1 MLCGEGFELVL
12 GGVKRISGCD
22 LGVLM
27 SSVFLVIAIGHNL
40 GPIGEGEVNSDLI
53 PLAVGLARMGRVA
66 RHSESYD
73 SGIELL

>member
-1 MLCGEGFELVL
+1 MFCSEGFELVL

-53 PLAVGLARMGRVA
+53 PLAVGLALMGRVA
-66 RHSESYD
+66 RHSESCD
-73 SGIELL
+73 SVIELL